1 MSKKP
6 FRPQNLELR
15 YKTYFAVLTV
25 PKDVQYILGKKRF
38 FKTTGTGDIKVAQ
51 AKSELFVI
59 KWKSEIANARLKV
72 DDPDIKSA
80 LELNQMLKASN
91 KDSFHRS
98 QILDVIEKET
108 DRLKDETHELMS
120 ETFNQI
126 SLGKSKMLKAYVLE
140 WEKNQ
145 RENKLQEKSI
155 AQMKSDLNHLF
166 ETLPSTNLITNEYCD
181 LWIKNHAQ
189 TESLSASSV
198 TRIIAAC
205 RNFYKFLQ
213 EVGVFQEHS
222 VNPFKVPTAFKKS
235 KRPNAKLKNRIDS
248 WIAFSKNELE
258 SIYEASLENDDDE
271 LSKLIKIC
279 SYTGARIEEICSLK
293 VDHIDLSISTI
304 TIADAKSKAGNRV
317 VPIHPKI
324 KSLITK
330 MTMES
335 SNKFLFNSLTENKYK
350 DRSNAIGKRFGRLKK
365 KLGYGKQHVFHSIR
379 KTFTTELERNDV
391 PESITADIVG
401 HEKQTMTYGLYS
413 AGSSLEQKRKA
424 IIKVRFAF

>member
-72 DDPDIKSA
+72 DDPNIKSA
-80 LELNQMLKASN
+80 LELNQMLKASKLN
-91 KDSFHRS
+91 SSNRS
-98 QILDVIEKET
+98 QILDVIDEET
-108 DRLKDETHELMS
+108 DRLKDETFEIMS

-126 SLGKSKMLKAYVLE
+126 ALGKSKVLKSYLPE

-145 RENKLQEKSI
+145 RTNNLQEKTIS
-155 AQMKSDLNHLF
+155 QMKSDLNHLF
-166 ETLPSTNLITNEYCD
+166 DFLPSTNLITNEYCD
-181 LWIKNHAQ
+181 LWIKNVAQ
-189 TESLSASSV
+189 SESLSSASV
-198 TRIIAAC
+198 GRIISAC

-213 EVGVFQEHS
+213 EIGIFPEQIE
-222 VNPFKVPTAFKKS
+222 NPFKVPIAFRRSKKPKAKS
-235 KRPNAKLKNRIDS
+235 KNKIES
-248 WIAFSKNELE
+248 WIAFSKKDLE

-293 VDHIDLSISTI
+293 VDYVDLNEKTI
-304 TIADAKSKAGNRV
+304 TIVDAKTNAGNRV

-324 KSLITK
+324 KGLITK
-330 MTMES
+330 MTLES
-335 SNKFLFNSLTENKYK
+335 SNKFLFDSLTENKYK

-365 KLGYGKQHVFHSIR
+365 KLGFGKQHVFHSIR

-424 IIKVRFAF
+424 IIKVKFAF

>member
-1 MSKKP
+1 M
-6 FRPQNLELR
+6 
-15 YKTYFAVLTV
+15 
-25 PKDVQYILGKKRF
+25 
-38 FKTTGTGDIKVAQ
+38 
-51 AKSELFVI
+51 
-59 KWKSEIANARLKV
+59 
-72 DDPDIKSA
+72 
-80 LELNQMLKASN
+80 
-91 KDSFHRS
+91 
-98 QILDVIEKET
+98 
-108 DRLKDETHELMS
+108 
-120 ETFNQI
+120 
-126 SLGKSKMLKAYVLE
+126 
-140 WEKNQ
+140 
-145 RENKLQEKSI
+145 
-155 AQMKSDLNHLF
+155 
-166 ETLPSTNLITNEYCD
+166 
-181 LWIKNHAQ
+181 
-189 TESLSASSV
+189 
-198 TRIIAAC
+198 
-205 RNFYKFLQ
+205 
-213 EVGVFQEHS
+213 
-222 VNPFKVPTAFKKS
+222 
-235 KRPNAKLKNRIDS
+235 
-248 WIAFSKNELE
+248 E

-365 KLGYGKQHVFHSIR
+365 KLGFGKQHVFHSIR